1 MANYFLNSAILHIFD
16 FMSDKTVL
24 SQQSLNLED
33 TLIES
38 YVNKQITKIMSDTRS
53 KEGYFQEGSQ
63 FLSLL
68 KTYQNK
74 DMNFVDL
81 SLNISNR
88 LEGYLKNAEIKT
100 YDVLFMDYSYD
111 EVPYIAFVLLENQS
125 AYTHFTKQENGIVSN
140 TITQQHSLLPS
151 ATKKASTFAFVN
163 LINMH
168 VSFVDK
174 TDWGTKDI
182 EVIQE
187 MILDCTCEKSK
198 EEVFKEVNEVV
209 KEVAVKTD
217 TNPTLL
223 LSKYKN
229 YVKES
234 IEEETPIT
242 TEDLATHVFN
252 ETNEMQDAFISTTLE
267 HEIPK
272 KVEVPKQ
279 YVTTKLKNQKIK
291 TDTGIELSFPT
302 EYSEN
307 SHFIEFRKKDDGT
320 ISIEI
325 KNVAKITNKQ

>member
-1 MANYFLNSAILHIFD
+1 MATYFLNSAILHIFD

-53 KEGYFQEGSQ
+53 KDGYFQEGSQ

-88 LEGYLKNAEIKT
+88 LEGYLRNAEIKT

-151 ATKKASTFAFVN
+151 VTKKASTFAFVN

-252 ETNEMQDAFISTTLE
+252 ETNEMQDTFISTSLE

-272 KVEVPKQ
+272 KVEV
-279 YVTTKLKNQKIK
+279 QKHYF
-291 TDTGIELSFPT
+291 SQ
-302 EYSEN
+302 
-307 SHFIEFRKKDDGT
+307 KKH
-320 ISIEI
+320 SL
-325 KNVAKITNKQ
+325 

>member
-1 MANYFLNSAILHIFD
+1 MATYFLNAAILHIFD
-16 FMSDKTVL
+16 FISDQTVL

-38 YVNKQITKIMSDTRS
+38 YLNKQITKIMSDTRC
-53 KEGYFQEGSQ
+53 KEGYFQEESQ

-68 KTYQNK
+68 KTYQKK
-74 DMNFVDL
+74 DINFVDL
-81 SLNISNR
+81 SLNITER
-88 LEGYLKNAEIKT
+88 LEGYLKNAELKT
-100 YDVLFMDYSYD
+100 YDVLFMDYSYE
-111 EVPYIAFVLLENQS
+111 EVPYIAFVILENQS
-125 AYTHFTKQENGIVSN
+125 AYTHLTKQENGIVSN
-140 TITQQHSLLPS
+140 TITQQSSLLPS
-151 ATKKASTFAFVN
+151 ATKKISTFGVVN
-163 LINMH
+163 MINFK

-174 TDWGTKDI
+174 MDWGTNDI
-182 EVIQE
+182 SVIQE

-234 IEEETPIT
+234 MEEETPIT
-242 TEDLATHVFN
+242 TEDLATN
-252 ETNEMQDAFISTTLE
+252 AFISTSLE

-307 SHFIEFRKKDDGT
+307 SHFIEFRKKEDGT

>member
-1 MANYFLNSAILHIFD
+1 MASYFLNSAILHVMD
-16 FMSDKTVL
+16 FISDKIVF

-33 TLIES
+33 TFIES
-38 YVNKQITKIMSDTRS
+38 YVNKQITKVMSDTRC
-53 KEGYFQEGSQ
+53 KEGYFQEESQ

-68 KTYQNK
+68 KTYQK
-74 DMNFVDL
+74 KEMNFVDF
-81 SLNISNR
+81 SLNIAEK
-88 LEGYLKNAEIKT
+88 LEGYLKNTEIQA
-100 YDVLFMDYSYD
+100 YDVLCMDYSYE
-111 EVPYIAFVLLENQS
+111 EVPYFAFAILENQS
-125 AYTHFTKQENGIVSN
+125 AYTHLTKQENGIVSN
-140 TITQQHSLLPS
+140 TITQLHSLLPS
-151 ATKKASTFAFVN
+151 STKKIAAFAVVN
-163 LINMH
+163 MINMN

-174 TDWGTKDI
+174 MDWGSNDI
-182 EVIQE
+182 AVIQE

-198 EEVFKEVNEVV
+198 EELFKEVNEVV

-217 TNPTLL
+217 ANPTLL

-234 IEEETPIT
+234 IEDELPIT
-242 TEDLATHVFN
+242 TEDLATNVFN
-252 ETNEMQDAFISTTLE
+252 ETEEMQDTFISTSIE

-272 KVEVPKQ
+272 NVEVPKQ